1 MEELSIPRLEE
12 LSLELN
18 DLKSGKERDY
28 RTDFFLL
35 KGLIKSFEMCFDLS
49 WKVMK
54 DIIRDYYGTNDYA
67 LGSPGENIRV
77 AYRNGLIED
86 DATWLKLL
94 RTRNRLVHDYDGE
107 YAETVADEIVEEYT
121 PFLVE
126 FESRMYSFVNEHE
139 EDIRKARESAGGYH
153 V

>member
-28 RTDFFLL
+28 RTDSFLL

-94 RTRNRLVHDYDGE
+94 RTRNRLVHDYDGK